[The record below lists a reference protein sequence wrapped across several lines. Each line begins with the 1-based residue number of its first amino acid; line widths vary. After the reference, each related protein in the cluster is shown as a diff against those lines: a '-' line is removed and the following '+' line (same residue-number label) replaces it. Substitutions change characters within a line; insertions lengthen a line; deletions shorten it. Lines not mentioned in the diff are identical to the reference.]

1 MIAKTFFGFE
11 EILANELKMLGA
23 QDVEPGVRMV
33 SFKGDKGFMYKANLS
48 LRTALKILKPIYFF
62 KARDEQSLY
71 KGISGVNWSKFIN
84 ANQTFVIDATVH
96 SEYFNHSE
104 FVSQKCKDA
113 IVDQFRERTGQRP
126 SIEKIH
132 PDLRINIHIDK
143 DQVSVALDTSG
154 NSLHQRGYRTAT
166 NIAPINE
173 VLAAGILLLS
183 GWDGQGDFLDPMCG
197 SGTFLAEAAMIA
209 CNIPANINRKE
220 FAFEKWNDW
229 DNDLF
234 DSIMDS
240 LMKKIREFHYTI
252 KGYDKAPSAV
262 QKAKDNIK
270 NANLEEYITIEERN
284 FFDTEKTSEG
294 KLHMVFNPPYDERLD
309 IHMEEFYKNIGDTL
323 KKNYPGTNAWFITG
337 NLEALKF
344 VGLKPSRKI
353 KLFNASIE
361 ARLVKL
367 EDRMHHKPNELSGGQ
382 RQRVAIA
389 RALVTKPSII
399 LADEPTGNLDS
410 KTGVEIMG
418 LFNEL
423 HAQGNTI
430 ILVTHEEDIAR
441 HAHRI
446 IRLRDGL
453 IESDTIVEDRV
464 LPGAHA

>member
-1 MIAKTFFGFE
+1 MTNYSQKGIDKEMEDNFKMIAKTFFGFE
-11 EILANELKMLGA
+11 EILAKELTMLGA
-23 QDVEPGVRMV
+23 QNVEQGVRMV

-62 KARDEQSLY
+62 KARNEQDLY
-71 KGISGVNWSKFIN
+71 KGIRGTNWSKYIN
-84 ANQTFVIDATVH
+84 ANQTFVIDTTVH

-104 FVSQKCKDA
+104 YVSQKCKDA

-126 SIEKIH
+126 SIDKAF

-143 DQVSVALDTSG
+143 DQVSVSLDTSG

-183 GWDGQGDFLDPMCG
+183 GWDGQTDFLDPMCG

-229 DNDLF
+229 DNGLF
-234 DSIMDS
+234 DNIQDS
-240 LMKKIREFHYTI
+240 LLKRVREFHYTI

-262 QKAKDNIK
+262 QKARDNVK
-270 NANLEEYITIEERN
+270 NANLDEYIKIEEQN

-323 KKNYPGTNAWFITG
+323 KKNNPGTNAWFITG
-337 NLEALKF
+337 NLDALKF

-361 ARLVKL
+361 ARLVKY
-367 EDRMHHKPNELSGGQ
+367 EMYEGSKR
-382 RQRVAIA
+382 
-389 RALVTKPSII
+389 TKFQVD
-399 LADEPTGNLDS
+399 AE
-410 KTGVEIMG
+410 
-418 LFNEL
+418 
-423 HAQGNTI
+423 
-430 ILVTHEEDIAR
+430 
-441 HAHRI
+441 
-446 IRLRDGL
+446 
-453 IESDTIVEDRV
+453 
-464 LPGAHA
+464 